1 MQALLVYSH
10 PNPLSFN
17 AAIAAVVKEELQN
30 KGVKVK
36 VKDLYAMKFN
46 PVLSKEDFEGFHTG
60 NIPADIK
67 REQEDVKNAD
77 IVILVAPI
85 WWYSLPAIM
94 RGYMDRVFS
103 LGFAY
108 EYTESGPRGLL
119 TGKKGLVITTAG
131 ADENAAKATGLDKV
145 IDWGIAG
152 ALFGFCGFS
161 KYESKIFYSVTTVSD
176 EERKNML
183 TEVRKLIQE
192 FV

>member
-1 MQALLVYSH
+1 MQALVIYAH
-10 PNPLSFN
+10 PNPASFN
-17 AAIAAVVKEELQN
+17 AAITAVVKEELEK
-30 KGVKVK
+30 KGVEVK
-36 VKDLYAMKFN
+36 VKDLYAMNFN
-46 PVLSKEDFEGFHTG
+46 PVLSKEDFDGFHTG

-77 IVILVAPI
+77 VIIMIAPV
-85 WWYSLPAIM
+85 WWYSVPAIM

-108 EYTESGPRGLL
+108 EYTENGPRGLL

-131 ADENAAKATGLDKV
+131 AEEKVAQATGLDKV
-145 IDWGIAG
+145 IDWGIAQ

-161 KYESKIFYSVTTVSD
+161 EYRSKIFYAVTTVSD

-183 TEVRKLIQE
+183 SEVRKLIQE